1 MIADQILSAL
11 FNGETVNTLKDK
23 LGLSVAEINGAM
35 RGTDLVVC
43 PHCLTV
49 SNIGALVGES
59 TNDCPVCSYSIL
71 TQAI

>member
-1 MIADQILSAL
+1 MLADQILSSL

-23 LGLSVAEINGAM
+23 LGLSVIEINDAM

-49 SNIGALVGES
+49 SNIGGLVGEQ
-59 TNDCPVCSYSIL
+59 TNDCPVCGYSVL
-71 TQAI
+71 V